1 MEINR
6 LKKTFLVTGVA
17 GFIGSYLSK
26 RLLEQGF
33 HVIGID
39 NINDYYDVNL
49 KNARL
54 KNLTPFDKLSEKC
67 KIDG

>member
-1 MEINR
+1 MIINR

-17 GFIGSYLSK
+17 GFIGSYISK

-39 NINDYYDVNL
+39 SNQ
-49 KNARL
+49 
-54 KNLTPFDKLSEKC
+54 
-67 KIDG
+67 